1 MAQTM
6 AATLILLAATAFPL
20 LSLAAPLAP
29 PCTKAELLAA
39 ADAYVAA
46 QTTGNLSALAA
57 FAGPGGWAYVQ
68 NNQPTDPSSPTS
80 VLTRPLAIDHRRTNT
95 DLVQCATYTE
105 LISVSGPYVIG
116 TQIHHSPSAPSKI
129 ALVDSVASTRGS
141 WLFDVAKTLSYA
153 RAETW
158 APIPEARRDA
168 RALIRAAGDAYMDM
182 WSDATAH
189 LAVPWGAPCARLE
202 GGSYTGAGAGAAAA
216 DTCSVGIPS
225 NHSQAPNSR
234 RRYVVD
240 EEMGSVSILCVWE
253 HMMNAADSHE
263 FRLEG
268 GRLRYVHTMTE
279 CGGRTCRL

>member
-1 MAQTM
+1 MAQPIM
-6 AATLILLAATAFPL
+6 ATLLLAATAFPL
-20 LSLAAPLAP
+20 LSLGAPLAA
-29 PCTKAELLAA
+29 PCTKVDLLAA

-46 QTTGNLSALAA
+46 QTIGNLSALAA
-57 FAGPGGWAYVQ
+57 FAGTDGWTYVQ
-68 NNQPTDPSSPTS
+68 NNQPTDPSSRAS
-80 VLTRPLAIDHRRTNT
+80 VLTKPLVIDHRRTNT

-105 LISVSGPYVIG
+105 LISASGPYVIG
-116 TQIHHSPSAPSKI
+116 TQIHHSPSNPSKI
-129 ALVDSVASTRGS
+129 SLVDSVASTRGS
-141 WLFDVAKTLSYA
+141 WLFDAAKTLSYA
-153 RAETW
+153 RAESW
-158 APIPEARRDA
+158 APIPKPRQDA
-168 RALIRAAGDAYMDM
+168 RAAIKAAGDAYMDM
-182 WSDATAH
+182 WSDAAAH

-202 GGSYTGAGAGAAAA
+202 GGAYTDGKGAGS
-216 DTCSVGIPS
+216 DTCSLGIPS

-253 HMMNAADSHE
+253 HMMDAADSHE